1 MELSRQFMADGEK
14 HRVFKRGSAVFV
26 DHVKQQ
32 GGKYDVI
39 NLTKESKA
47 KTVRDGVASVK
58 KYHSKNGK

>member
-14 HRVFKRGSAVFV
+14 HRVYKRGSEVFV
-26 DHVKQQ
+26 DHVEKQ

-58 KYHSKNGK
+58 KYHSKKDK